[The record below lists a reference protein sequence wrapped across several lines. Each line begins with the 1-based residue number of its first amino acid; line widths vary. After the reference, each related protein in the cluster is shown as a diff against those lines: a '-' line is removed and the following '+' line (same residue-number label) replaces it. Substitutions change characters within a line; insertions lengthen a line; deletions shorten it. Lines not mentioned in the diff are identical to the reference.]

1 MRRTSSI
8 ESINYQ
14 TAFADERREFMRRVL
29 RRMALEVDPEKARLT
44 ALSRELDVTIQTVLR
59 WIHVGKTTGNR
70 ARALN
75 RRFGDDL
82 ADIAALTANNSQVA
96 GLYLVSFTYGG
107 DLLVKIGAGSKERSR
122 RVLDACLELDRA
134 AKLLFWRK
142 FPNAESAF
150 SAEQAIHG
158 GLVRHGL
165 HRPLRRGTFGGV
177 TGETEVFHATNGIR
191 QKLQAIPL
199 GADWLTMVFPLVKSS
214 ANEALAQALVR
225 DFEALPC
232 DGLEEDA
239 AR

>member
-1 MRRTSSI
+1 MGRINS
-8 ESINYQ
+8 ESTNYQ
-14 TAFADERREFMRRVL
+14 TMIADERRKFMRRVL
-29 RRMALEVDPEKARLT
+29 RRMAWEVDPQKARLT

-59 WIHVGKTTGNR
+59 WIDVGKTTRNR

-82 ADIAALTANNSQVA
+82 ADIAALTANDHHVA
-96 GLYLVSFTYGG
+96 GLYFVSFSYGG

-122 RVLDACLELDRA
+122 HVLDACLELDRT

-150 SAEQAIHG
+150 SAEHVIHG
-158 GLVRHGL
+158 ELVRHGL

-177 TGETEVFHATNGIR
+177 TGETEVFLATDGIR

-199 GADWLTMVFPLVKSS
+199 GTEWSATVFPLVKSS

-225 DFEALPC
+225 DFEAVAR
-232 DGLEEDA
+232 DGLEDVA
-239 AR
+239 P